1 MADNGE
7 NWERGVIEKL
17 AMAALKEQRRA
28 RLWGVFFKL
37 LTFAYLTVVLVLA
50 MDWKVDGESLSGG
63 KHTALVEISGVIAAR
78 GDASADQVTSALQT
92 AFKDKNTQAV
102 VLRINS

>member
-1 MADNGE
+1 MADKDE

-37 LTFAYLTVVLVLA
+37 LVFAYLTVVLMLA
-50 MDWKVDGESLSGG
+50 MDWKVD
-63 KHTALVEISGVIAAR
+63 
-78 GDASADQVTSALQT
+78 
-92 AFKDKNTQAV
+92 
-102 VLRINS
+102 